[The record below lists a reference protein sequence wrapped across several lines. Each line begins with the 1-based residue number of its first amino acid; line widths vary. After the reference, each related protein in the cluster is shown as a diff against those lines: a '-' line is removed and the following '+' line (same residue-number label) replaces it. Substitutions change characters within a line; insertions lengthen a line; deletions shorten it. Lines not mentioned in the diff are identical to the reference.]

1 MPKNHWN
8 FIDVRKVFSNPIPI
22 FRNMM
27 ESSVKTMNWLP
38 VENVSALQ
46 RTSGYYRP
54 DPPGEGSGII
64 NPAMRILLIEDD
76 SRLLRLE
83 KQVLEEEGHTVD
95 SAADGD
101 TGLEL
106 ALRGTYDVAV
116 IDWMLPGRDGPAI
129 CRAVR
134 AAHLPTA
141 MLLLTA
147 RTQLEDRVAGLDSG
161 ADDYLS
167 KPFAF
172 DELLARIR
180 ALSRRF
186 LDPAGDSFE
195 LRAGDLV
202 MDLRAHT
209 ARRGNSPL
217 ELSATE
223 WKLLEYLMRHPGQ
236 SLTRGQIL
244 DYVWSFESD
253 VQPTLVDV
261 YISYLRAKLR
271 RPDLPDLV
279 ETVRGIGYRLTA

>member
-1 MPKNHWN
+1 
-8 FIDVRKVFSNPIPI
+8 
-22 FRNMM
+22 
-27 ESSVKTMNWLP
+27 
-38 VENVSALQ
+38 
-46 RTSGYYRP
+46 
-54 DPPGEGSGII
+54 
-64 NPAMRILLIEDD
+64 MRILLIEDD
-76 SRLLRLE
+76 TRLLRLE

-95 SAADGD
+95 TAADGD

-116 IDWMLPGRDGPAI
+116 VDWMLPGRDGPAI

-134 AAHLPTA
+134 GAHLPTA
-141 MLLLTA
+141 LLLLTA
-147 RTQLEDRVAGLDSG
+147 RTQVEDRVAGLDSG

-186 LDPAGDSFE
+186 LSPTGDSFE

-209 ARRGNSPL
+209 ARRADSPL
-217 ELSATE
+217 DLSATE

-236 SLTRGQIL
+236 SLTREQIL
-244 DYVWSFESD
+244 DYVWSFDSE
-253 VQPTLVDV
+253 VQPTMVDV

-271 RPDLPDLV
+271 RPGLPEAV
-279 ETVRGIGYRLTA
+279 ETVRGVGYRLRV

>member
-1 MPKNHWN
+1 
-8 FIDVRKVFSNPIPI
+8 
-22 FRNMM
+22 M
-27 ESSVKTMNWLP
+27 ELSEKTMKKQP
-38 VENVSALQ
+38 FENVSVLH
-46 RTSGYYRP
+46 RTSVHSRP
-54 DPPGEGSGII
+54 GPPGEGSGII
-64 NPAMRILLIEDD
+64 SPAMRILLIEDD

-95 SAADGD
+95 TAPDGD

-141 MLLLTA
+141 LLLLTA

-195 LRAGDLV
+195 LRVGDLV
-202 MDLRAHT
+202 MDLRSHT
-209 ARRGNSPL
+209 ARRGDSPL
-217 ELSATE
+217 DLSATE
-223 WKLLEYLMRHPGQ
+223 WKLLEYMMRHPGQ

-244 DYVWSFESD
+244 DYAWSFECD
-253 VQPTLVDV
+253 VQSTLVDV

-271 RPDLPDLV
+271 RPGLPDMV
-279 ETVRGIGYRLTA
+279 ETVRGVGYRLRA